1 MRLVRDSGDFG
12 SGIELE
18 SEVSLVDADCRRPA
32 VSPALCVYCSY
43 VQIRSRLGFIFG
55 SLDDVC
61 CYPAFLGTLLLLLK
75 HRAL

>member
-43 VQIRSRLGFIFG
+43 TSRYAVG
-55 SLDDVC
+55 SGSSSAASTTSVAA
-61 CYPAFLGTLLLLLK
+61 PAFLGTLLLY
-75 HRAL
+75 